1 MKTCYIGECRRSDYT
16 NLNLEVSND
25 ILSST
30 YLVSYDCVVL
40 SLEDHF
46 DTYYNKD
53 FINSFTKK
61 KQEIQDLL
69 LKGKKLIIL
78 NPYKQYKNR
87 IRLSNGSYLD
97 ISRFL
102 SCLFPFD
109 YQIDFINGTV
119 FSPDSNFD
127 FSSKVLQFINHASYE
142 IINYTFS
149 YVFIKD
155 STKSVIASISE
166 NRFVLGLPYFGLAE
180 LPKLLKMI
188 DSIDELPNIKSE
200 SVIAPEWSKKLHI
213 FNEKQVLKSIEEKT
227 VNKNKIEKEI
237 SNLNDELEK
246 LNYIK
251 SILFTQGTHLENV
264 VETILKDIG
273 INVEDSDDKN
283 RVDKIIYIDPKI
295 KSVIEIKGRLTK
307 SASEKD
313 CSQLEKWKMEEMT
326 KLGYE
331 PKGILVMNAFAEIDP
346 VKRQDYFPNQMIAF
360 AKKKELSLVSS
371 DCLLKMYIDFK
382 HGKITGEEIYNDLVT
397 NIGVLDYKPFN

>member
-1 MKTCYIGECRRSDYT
+1 
-16 NLNLEVSND
+16 
-25 ILSST
+25 
-30 YLVSYDCVVL
+30 
-40 SLEDHF
+40 
-46 DTYYNKD
+46 
-53 FINSFTKK
+53 
-61 KQEIQDLL
+61 
-69 LKGKKLIIL
+69 
-78 NPYKQYKNR
+78 
-87 IRLSNGSYLD
+87 
-97 ISRFL
+97 
-102 SCLFPFD
+102 
-109 YQIDFINGTV
+109 
-119 FSPDSNFD
+119 
-127 FSSKVLQFINHASYE
+127 
-142 IINYTFS
+142 
-149 YVFIKD
+149 
-155 STKSVIASISE
+155 
-166 NRFVLGLPYFGLAE
+166 
-180 LPKLLKMI
+180 
-188 DSIDELPNIKSE
+188 
-200 SVIAPEWSKKLHI
+200 
-213 FNEKQVLKSIEEKT
+213 
-227 VNKNKIEKEI
+227 
-237 SNLNDELEK
+237 
-246 LNYIK
+246 
-251 SILFTQGTHLENV
+251 